1 MQLKWLYFEE
11 IFELELTR
19 LIKKQEK
26 IVDEHCDFRPHGT
39 WGGH

>member
-19 LIKKQEK
+19 LIKKTGEN
-26 IVDEHCDFRPHGT
+26 R
-39 WGGH
+39 